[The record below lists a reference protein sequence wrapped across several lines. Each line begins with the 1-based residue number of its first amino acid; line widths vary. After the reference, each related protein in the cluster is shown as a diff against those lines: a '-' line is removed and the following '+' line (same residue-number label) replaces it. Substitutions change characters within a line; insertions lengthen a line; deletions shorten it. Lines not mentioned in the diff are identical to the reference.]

1 MQRFLAHYA
10 GLTYRAVHEAIEC
23 EDYWFL
29 DGALDTIAADVLSL
43 IHISMEEAEETWLIP
58 DGAWQIVPGAPNRIY
73 RQTLYVK
80 ADAASTR
87 GVEIEAVEYELP
99 RRMTRCV

>member
-1 MQRFLAHYA
+1 MNPIRKPTFA
-10 GLTYRAVHEAIEC
+10 GTTEVYQFEVIGTQYLVKNMS
-23 EDYWFL
+23 
-29 DGALDTIAADVLSL
+29 GGDVVVSFEP
-43 IHISMEEAEETWLIP
+43 MEEAEETWLIP

-99 RRMTRCV
+99 RRMT